1 MTILRSK
8 SWVDIPNDT
17 SISELMLQ
25 NVSNTPLNKII
36 YEDALTGKTTT
47 YGAFQE
53 HVQRAAYWLRHTIG
67 FKPGQT
73 LSISS
78 PSSTEYIVVV
88 HAVWWLG
95 GVASLVNNSLH
106 QSEIAHALDLINPN
120 FLVVHDSV
128 FEKASESLKLCE
140 KHHDIRVLTLG
151 KRSAQWT
158 AFPAVSLP
166 AAHPKIGK
174 PYSLKGKDARKHL
187 AGILLSSGTTGRPK
201 AVMLSHYNLVAAI
214 HQLRG
219 DNPDNWR
226 GSQREIFFP
235 PLSHVYALYVC
246 ITGCF
251 WLGAYVC
258 LMPRF
263 DLELYCRLMQDR
275 NATLARLV
283 PPIAKMLAE
292 NPVVRKYSY
301 PSLEYFSCSAAPL
314 TAETA
319 EKLSKA
325 FPHVALCQTY
335 GCTELSG
342 PCVQSGVR
350 DKTMALGASGKLIAN
365 TEMRFLDL
373 DCKDVGASGPGEITV
388 RGPNVF
394 MWVPICNPFCVKRR
408 GYKDDELTTQE
419 SMIDGDWLR
428 TGDLGYIDKDGF
440 LVLYDRLKDI
450 IKYKGFQVSPLE
462 LEDIAHRHPLVD
474 EVAICGVWSESE
486 ATELPR
492 AYVVLKKEVEKSPT
506 HLSRHA
512 ESISNFVSEKVST
525 YKQLRGIVFV
535 DDLPK
540 NPTGKILR
548 RVLRME
554 REKYENGPIRA
565 KL

>member
-1 MTILRSK
+1 MTVLRSK
-8 SWVDIPNDT
+8 QWVDIPKDI

-25 NVSNTPLNKII
+25 NISNTPPNKII

-47 YGAFQE
+47 YSAFQA

-67 FKPGQT
+67 FQPGQT
-73 LSISS
+73 LAISS
-78 PSSTEYIVVV
+78 PSSTEYIIVV

-95 GVASLVNNSLH
+95 GVASLINNSLH
-106 QSEIAHALDLINPN
+106 QSEIAHALDLINPDY
-120 FLVVHDSV
+120 LVVHDSV

-140 KHHDIRVLTLG
+140 KPHDIRVLTLG
-151 KRSAQWT
+151 KRSTQWT
-158 AFPAVSLP
+158 AFPADTLP
-166 AAHPKIGK
+166 IAHPKVST
-174 PYSLKGKDARKHL
+174 PYSLKGQDASKRL

-214 HQLRG
+214 SQLRG

-275 NATLARLV
+275 KATLARLV

-292 NPVVRKYSY
+292 HLVVRKYEY
-301 PSLEYFSCSAAPL
+301 PCLEYFSCSAAPL

-319 EKLSKA
+319 EKLSLA

-350 DKTMALGASGKLIAN
+350 DNTMALGASGKLIAN

-373 DCKDVGASGPGEITV
+373 DGKDVGASGPGEITV
-388 RGPNVF
+388 RGPNVY
-394 MWVPICNPFCVKRR
+394 M
-408 GYKDDELTTQE
+408 GYKDDEATTQE

-428 TGDLGYIDKDGF
+428 TGDLGYIDKKGF

-474 EVAICGVWSESE
+474 EVAVCGVWSEAE

-492 AYVVLKKEVEKSPT
+492 AYVVLKQGVETSPT
-506 HLSRHA
+506 QLSRHA
-512 ESISNFVSEKVST
+512 ESISAFVSGKVST

-535 DDLPK
+535 DGLPK
-540 NPTGKILR
+540 NPTGKVLR
-548 RVLRME
+548 RVLRAE
-554 REKYENGPIRA
+554 REKYETGPIRA